1 MKSRQ
6 IDTTNAP
13 GGGLAPAEYNSVLLA
28 RLRKEPT
35 TNPAFTEVR
44 EQLNL
49 KVLKAPQDANLLS
62 ILAVLDALLN
72 KKEIAIS
79 EAKRAVEMLPV
90 SKDAVEGSVML
101 MNLAIVYA
109 WTDELDLAFSTLE
122 PLAKRQYANPYYGE
136 LKRDPYWEPL
146 RQDPRYEKLLAEL
159 ASKD

>member
-1 MKSRQ
+1 
-6 IDTTNAP
+6 
-13 GGGLAPAEYNSVLLA
+13 
-28 RLRKEPT
+28 
-35 TNPAFTEVR
+35 
-44 EQLNL
+44 
-49 KVLKAPQDANLLS
+49 
-62 ILAVLDALLN
+62 VLDALLN